1 MDSQIDYFA
10 NTSSQ
15 LTPITIAAEPNGDD
29 GEPDSAVICKLVRT
43 IAAAAYRA
51 KTQHGGN
58 SRPDASKE
66 WGWLEAQ
73 NDRLR
78 RQLEKLQQ
86 DHQLRLDQ
94 VLRWLTNLQRLI
106 QAHGKP

>member
-15 LTPITIAAEPNGDD
+15 L
-29 GEPDSAVICKLVRT
+29 
-43 IAAAAYRA
+43 
-51 KTQHGGN
+51 
-58 SRPDASKE
+58 
-66 WGWLEAQ
+66 
-73 NDRLR
+73 
-78 RQLEKLQQ
+78 EKLQH

-106 QAHGKP
+106 QAHGKL